1 MRSKW
6 MQIGVVL
13 TLIAVAS
20 FAAWPFWM
28 WMFQEKANAAL
39 IARTQALVEKK
50 PELKS
55 AWDAAMKDDV
65 LTRDE
70 AKEIIESAGETLG
83 PDE

>member
-1 MRSKW
+1 

-39 IARTQALVEKK
+39 MARTKALVDKN
-50 PELKS
+50 PELKP
-55 AWDAAMKDDV
+55 AWDQALKDEV
-65 LTRDE
+65 LTRNE
-70 AKEIIESAGETLG
+70 AKSIIESAGETLG